1 MKICGHQ
8 HVREQLDRMVSL
20 PVIPQSF
27 LFSGPRRLGKYLVA
41 LEFAEKLTS
50 IPPRGIYV
58 EGGDILV
65 IGRPNQD
72 PLDEAKVMT
81 SISVDDIREASEFC
95 SRFPS
100 TGRYRVVIVDAAER
114 LTASAENAL
123 LKILEEPNSTS
134 VIILVT
140 HLPAKLLP
148 TVRSRLFGIA
158 FSPIVANEL
167 RASFPDSSVPD
178 FFFSLGLP
186 GLIATATDSPDVLR
200 DKKNSSEGS
209 FSFHGSHGKNEFH
222 WLSRLLRIRKE
233 LAICLK
239 YGSQDLDDRM
249 RCPSIPS
256 PSPCFLSNSSKHSIE
271 SLSVKGILDFF
282 SRSYLLGHSY
292 VQAEEARS

>member
-72 PLDEAKVMT
+72 PLDEAKAMT

-186 GLIATATDSPDVLR
+186 GLIATATDSPDVFERQKKLLR
-200 DKKNSSEGS
+200 GL
-209 FSFHGSHGKNEFH
+209 FQ
-222 WLSRLLRIRKE
+222 LSRLTWKERISLAEQVAEDPEGVGDLLEIWLAGLRRQNE
-233 LAICLK
+233 VSFHSLTFAVFLE
-239 YGSQDLDDRM
+239 QLLETLDRV
-249 RCPSIPS
+249 
-256 PSPCFLSNSSKHSIE
+256 
-271 SLSVKGILDFF
+271 SLREGNP
-282 SRSYLLGHSY
+282 RLLLEKLFTR
-292 VQAEEARS
+292 A

>member
-72 PLDEAKVMT
+72 PLDEAKAMT

-167 RASFPDSSVPD
+167 RASFPDSNVPD

-186 GLIATATDSPDVLR
+186 GLIATATDSPDVFERQKKLLR
-200 DKKNSSEGS
+200 GL
-209 FSFHGSHGKNEFH
+209 FQ
-222 WLSRLLRIRKE
+222 LSRLTWKERISLAEQVAEDPEGVGDLLEIWLAGLRRQNE
-233 LAICLK
+233 VSFHSLTFAVFLE
-239 YGSQDLDDRM
+239 QLLETLDRV
-249 RCPSIPS
+249 
-256 PSPCFLSNSSKHSIE
+256 
-271 SLSVKGILDFF
+271 SLREGNP
-282 SRSYLLGHSY
+282 RLLLEKLFTR
-292 VQAEEARS
+292 A

>member
-65 IGRPNQD
+65 IGRLNQD
-72 PLDEAKVMT
+72 PLDEAKAMT

-186 GLIATATDSPDVLR
+186 GLIATATDSPDVFERQKKLLR
-200 DKKNSSEGS
+200 GL
-209 FSFHGSHGKNEFH
+209 FQ
-222 WLSRLLRIRKE
+222 LSRLTWKERISLAEQVAEDPEGVGDLLEIWLAGLRRQNE
-233 LAICLK
+233 ASFHSLTFAVFLE
-239 YGSQDLDDRM
+239 QLLETLDRV
-249 RCPSIPS
+249 
-256 PSPCFLSNSSKHSIE
+256 
-271 SLSVKGILDFF
+271 SLREGNP
-282 SRSYLLGHSY
+282 RLLLEKLFTR
-292 VQAEEARS
+292 A